1 MQSDSFRP
9 YTTVPSLS
17 AVNRVKNQAEN
28 ELLDIIHELEQ
39 KGVQILE
46 NNVKILV
53 YEDRVEATGTLVL
66 IEPIGE
72 GIQTLPENTQ
82 IDEIGETDEYNGNND

>member
-1 MQSDSFRP
+1 M
-9 YTTVPSLS
+9 
-17 AVNRVKNQAEN
+17 KNQAEK
-28 ELLDIIHELEQ
+28 ELSDIIHEFEE

-53 YEDRVEATGTLVL
+53 YEDRVESTGNFVL

-72 GIQTLPENTQ
+72 GADILPGNTQ
-82 IDEIGETDEYNGNND
+82 IDEIGETDEHNGNDD